1 MSILAL
7 PAELLEKIVI
17 EAGYGNYQAIRLTCR
32 VLCDVATP
40 FVFENLHINLRY
52 IESNRSKATAFLKE
66 LSRGRQLARF
76 VRVIH
81 FQSFM
86 MHNKPNLTQLWGAI
100 SLFKKEP
107 TFYRTVCNLL
117 LAAVPLMQSLER
129 FHWAMYGRVSV
140 DWAMLRDVVYCI
152 STLPRIRS
160 VSISAGKIKQS
171 IPCASFHHLTSLHVR
186 GRGTIVWVPS
196 IIANSPN
203 LFELRISAFRYDHPS
218 PSHFPVLSL
227 FGAFPEGVQSSL
239 YIIRLSGNY
248 FSLNPSTVPALI
260 PHLRN
265 LSDFDVPIG
274 FEIPDEFWMSL
285 LADMIYIPC
294 VSCSGEG
301 LGDSLLT
308 YLGSYQGLQ
317 EITLWPG
324 EPNADDER
332 RSLFLVHHILPI
344 NWISLTRVI
353 INPGYAGHWC
363 LDAPMHH
370 SLALCTNLEY
380 IDVCIDEERAQVTG
394 SDNVVVKLMK
404 SLKWWPFLRTL
415 KIEAV
420 VNIEAGKY
428 VHQHEPPRRDVCARV
443 HKLVTACRYKDPSPQ
458 MLDLR
463 IYTDLAYCLQ
473 LRYSSLPSEGYSFFQ
488 TISLIRASGY

>member
-7 PAELLEKIVI
+7 PAELLEKIVV

-40 FVFENLHINLRY
+40 FVFESLHINLRY
-52 IESNRSKATAFLKE
+52 IEYNRSQSIAFLKE

-81 FQSFM
+81 FHSFM
-86 MHNKPNLTQLWGAI
+86 MHNKPNLTRLWGAI

-140 DWAMLRDVVYCI
+140 DWATLRDVVYCI
-152 STLPRIRS
+152 STLLRIRS

-171 IPCASFHHLTSLHVR
+171 IPCAPFHHLTSLHVR
-186 GRGTIVWVPS
+186 GRGTIDWVPS

-203 LFELRISAFRYDHPS
+203 LFELRISAFRYDRPS

-248 FSLNPSTVPALI
+248 FSLDPSTVPALI

-265 LSDFDVPIG
+265 LSDFDIPIG

-294 VSCSGEG
+294 VSCSDEG

-317 EITLWPG
+317 EITL
-324 EPNADDER
+324 
-332 RSLFLVHHILPI
+332 
-344 NWISLTRVI
+344 VI

-380 IDVCIDEERAQVTG
+380 IDVCVDEERAQVTG

-428 VHQHEPPRRDVCARV
+428 VHQYEPPRRDVCARV

-473 LRYSSLPSEGYSFFQ
+473 LRHYLLPSEGYSFF
-488 TISLIRASGY
+488 SDHLSYSGERVLKTTATKA